1 MLVAV
6 DANQKVSLINKKG
19 CEILGCKEEEIIGK
33 N

>member
-1 MLVAV
+1 MLAAVA
-6 DANQKVSLINKKG
+6 ANQKVSLINKKG